1 MAERIIADA
10 IRFVDPSR
18 TGSLRPA
25 EYKVGVI
32 FLLGYKP
39 TSREIETV
47 FKDRSALNV
56 GEFRELMR
64 TRLECKET
72 RDIAR
77 ETFTAFDR
85 HCKGFLSV
93 EDGRRAFAE
102 VRASR
107 NNYLRAESGHYGTFP
122 FYPGSQLLT

>member
-1 MAERIIADA
+1 MAELMIADA
-10 IRFVDPSR
+10 VRFVDPSS
-18 TGSLRPA
+18 TGSLQPE

-39 TSREIETV
+39 TSRETMAV
-47 FKDRSALNV
+47 FRDRSALKV
-56 GEFRELMR
+56 DEFRELMR
-64 TRLECKET
+64 TRLERKET

-77 ETFTAFDR
+77 ETFTTFDR

-102 VRASR
+102 VGEQLFRT
-107 NNYLRAESGHYGTFP
+107 ES
-122 FYPGSQLLT
+122 

>member
-10 IRFVDPSR
+10 IRFVDPSS
-18 TGSLRPA
+18 TGSLHPE

-39 TSREIETV
+39 TSREIQAV
-47 FKDRSALNV
+47 FKDRSALKV

-72 RDIAR
+72 RDMAR

-85 HCKGFLSV
+85 HCKGFLSA
-93 EDGRRAFAE
+93 EDVRRAFAE
-102 VRASR
+102 VRGSG
-107 NNYLRAESGHYGTFP
+107 NNFLRAESEDYGIFP
-122 FYPGSQLLT
+122 FYPGCQLRA